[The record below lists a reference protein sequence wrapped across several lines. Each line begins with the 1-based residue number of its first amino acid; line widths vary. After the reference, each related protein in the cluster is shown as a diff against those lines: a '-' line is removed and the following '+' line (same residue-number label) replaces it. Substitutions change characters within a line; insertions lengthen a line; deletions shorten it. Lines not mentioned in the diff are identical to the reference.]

1 SIPSMIPN
9 DHIPKRCSFLVVF
22 QYNNWFTF
30 SEFEEHHARSCRPIH
45 ARELT
50 TVNAFRSMMH
60 DDMMVGAFSHSTAVG
75 KLRKDLPDVG
85 MLHPMLV
92 RNSLVIMKQKLFAIT
107 TQSRAHPC

>member
-1 SIPSMIPN
+1 MIPN

-60 DDMMVGAFSHSTAVG
+60 DDMMVGAFSYSTAVG

-92 RNSLVIMKQKLFAIT
+92 RNSLVIV
-107 TQSRAHPC
+107 